1 MKKNKLFKI
10 LAVVLVVITTALIT
24 RFLTVQTLLGSGTN
38 YTKMVFLEKYVRENF
53 LYNKN
58 IKDEDFETGK
68 LKGLVAGLNDPYSQ
82 YLTKEEL
89 NSLNEQTSGRFH
101 GIGVL
106 ISPAEDGTVTV
117 ISPLKGSPAERA
129 GLEAGDKILKIDG
142 EDFSSE
148 KINEAS
154 KAIRGKVGTEVN
166 LLILKKDTNETKEIK
181 VKREE
186 VKMDSIISDKIG
198 EYGYIGIIM
207 FDEETGKDFETEL
220 NKLTLEN
227 VKGIIL
233 DLRGNPG
240 GVIDGA
246 VQIGDAILPESTFVT
261 LKNNKDEIVEEYKLG
276 SKYNNINMVVLVN
289 EGSAS
294 ASEILSGAIKDL
306 KRAPIVGQKTFG
318 KGIVQTVSKLPGG
331 DGIKLTTAE
340 YFTPSGK
347 SIHKLGIEPDYKVEI
362 PKDVKGIGIEY
373 QDTDTQLQK
382 ALQILKEN
390 AGNKAE

>member
-1 MKKNKLFKI
+1 M
-10 LAVVLVVITTALIT
+10 
-24 RFLTVQTLLGSGTN
+24 
-38 YTKMVFLEKYVRENF
+38 
-53 LYNKN
+53 
-58 IKDEDFETGK
+58 
-68 LKGLVAGLNDPYSQ
+68 
-82 YLTKEEL
+82 
-89 NSLNEQTSGRFH
+89 NEQTSGRFH

-181 VKREE
+181 VRREE
-186 VKMDSIISDKIG
+186 VKMDSIISDKIE

-207 FDEETGKDFETEL
+207 FDEETGKDFETAL
-220 NKLTLEN
+220 DKLTSEN

-261 LKNNKDEIVEEYKLG
+261 LKNNKDEIVEEYKLD